1 MHRDGYPPL
10 PPPKVTK
17 GGLSGVGSPSPLLQD
32 ISSDLGKSSLGT
44 SMGGEVKIEYEIS
57 QGDLSVEKVF
67 TIFNPRAGVG
77 VGGVLDT

>member
-1 MHRDGYPPL
+1 
-10 PPPKVTK
+10 
-17 GGLSGVGSPSPLLQD
+17 
-32 ISSDLGKSSLGT
+32 
-44 SMGGEVKIEYEIS
+44 MGGEVKIEYEIS